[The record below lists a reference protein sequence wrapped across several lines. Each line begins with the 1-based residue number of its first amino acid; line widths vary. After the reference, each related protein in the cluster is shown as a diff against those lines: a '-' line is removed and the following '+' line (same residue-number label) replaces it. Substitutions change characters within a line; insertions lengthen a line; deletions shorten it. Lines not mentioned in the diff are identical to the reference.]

1 MTISLEFIIAALI
14 VVLIPGTGV
23 LYTVATGIGR
33 GFQASVAAAVGCT
46 LGILP
51 AIFAALLGLSAI
63 LHTGAIAYTVLKYA
77 GAAYLIYLAWQTWN
91 DRGPVSLS
99 RDVPIN
105 PVQIARTGMLI
116 NVLNPKLSVFFLAF
130 LPQFV
135 DPASAQV
142 TAQMILLSAIFMS
155 MTFAVFLIYGALAT
169 AAGKGLRSPAVTDWL
184 RRIAAGAFAGL
195 GLRLATA
202 DP

>member
-1 MTISLEFIIAALI
+1 GGGGAGAKATADA
-14 VVLIPGTGV
+14 GGDGV
-23 LYTVATGIGR
+23 EN
-33 GFQASVAAAVGCT
+33 AAAFGCT

-63 LHTGAIAYTVLKYA
+63 LHTGAIAYTLLKYA
-77 GAAYLIYLAWQTWN
+77 GAAYLLYLAWQTWN
-91 DRGPVSLS
+91 NRGPISLS
-99 RDVPIN
+99 RDVPLN
-105 PVQIARTGMLI
+105 PFQIARTGMLI

-135 DPASAQV
+135 DPASTQV
-142 TAQMILLSAIFMS
+142 TAQMILLSAIFMGL
-155 MTFAVFLIYGALAT
+155 TFAVFLVYGALAT
-169 AAGKGLRSPAVTDWL
+169 AAGQGLRRPSITAWI